1 MDSGTSVDV
10 VYLDFAKAFDKVPTK
25 RLLSK
30 LYAHGVC
37 GCLLTCIKNWLTG
50 RLQRV
55 ILNGEFS
62 DWMEVLSGVPQG
74 SVLGPLLFII
84 FINDLDLHADAADL
98 LSKFA
103 DDTKVGVYVRGTDDR
118 DRLQLV
124 LNKLVAWSDHWGMK
138 FNVAKCKVVH
148 FGPRNPRFSYTMN
161 GVELEESRE
170 EKDLGIIV
178 TDKPSVSAQCAKA
191 AKTANT
197 VLGLPLQR

>member
-10 VYLDFAKAFDKVPTK
+10 VYLDFAKAFDKVPMK

-30 LYAHGVC
+30 LYAHGVH
-37 GCLLTCIKNWLTG
+37 GHLLTWIKNWLTG

-74 SVLGPLLFII
+74 SVHGPLLFII
-84 FINDLDLHADAADL
+84 FINDLDLDADAADL

-103 DDTKVGVYVRGTDDR
+103 DDTKVGVYVRGTEDR

-124 LNKLVAWSDHWGMK
+124 
-138 FNVAKCKVVH
+138 
-148 FGPRNPRFSYTMN
+148 PY
-161 GVELEESRE
+161 
-170 EKDLGIIV
+170 
-178 TDKPSVSAQCAKA
+178 
-191 AKTANT
+191 
-197 VLGLPLQR
+197 